1 MSTEMCEQAPLGY
14 TCVAIREN
22 ESRQNKGCAS
32 EHGLWA
38 KGSGLGERL
47 GGKEVTSER
56 SHEQAQDDN
65 KRARIDLNAI
75 SKQNRRLGEY
85 VADVLDRLLAH
96 LRR

>member
-1 MSTEMCEQAPLGY
+1 MCEQAPLGY

-47 GGKEVTSER
+47 GGKKVTSER
-56 SHEQAQDDN
+56 SHEQAQDDTTALWFS
-65 KRARIDLNAI
+65 RPWVCER
-75 SKQNRRLGEY
+75 
-85 VADVLDRLLAH
+85 
-96 LRR
+96 